1 MNLRDQGRLIRWNTK
16 TRTQPPRT
24 KRLFESLHKLI
35 NSSSGASG
43 YRYTPRK
50 TLGVRLRQFA
60 IRQIV
65 NLIENNHC
73 LLAVSVQFFDDAIDR
88 FHLLVYARMT
98 KIDNVD
104 EQIGFA
110 HFFRSEEHTSELQS
124 PMYLVCRLLLEK
136 KKN

>member
-35 NSSSGASG
+35 NSFSGARG
-43 YRYTPRK
+43 YRDTPRK

-65 NLIENNHC
+65 NLIENTRC
-73 LLAVSVQFFDDAIDR
+73 LLGNTKLRVVGSSVAKSLSSATRSAPVSR
-88 FHLLVYARMT
+88 FSSVDFPALV
-98 KIDNVD
+98 
-104 EQIGFA
+104 
-110 HFFRSEEHTSELQS
+110 
-124 PMYLVCRLLLEK
+124 
-136 KKN
+136 

>member
-1 MNLRDQGRLIRWNTK
+1 MDLRDQGRLSRWNTK

-35 NSSSGASG
+35 NSFSGARG
-43 YRYTPRK
+43 YRDTPRK
-50 TLGVRLRQFA
+50 TLRVRLRQFA

-73 LLAVSVQFFDDAIDR
+73 LLAVSVQFFNDAIDR
-88 FHLLVYARMT
+88 FHLLIYTRMT
-98 KIDNVD
+98 KIDNMD

-110 HFFRSEEHTSELQS
+110 HFFER
-124 PMYLVCRLLLEK
+124 RLKRFDLCVRKFSQESNGVGEK
-136 KKN
+136 D